1 MSSLER
7 QASSDLTTITWH
19 RMNWAMCHRRVRS
32 LQRRIVQAVQAGAWR
47 KVKRLS
53 YLLAHSFAARALAVK
68 RVTENTGKK
77 TPGVDGDLWDTPEKK
92 AHAVE
97 RIERWQRYRPM
108 PLKRIYIP
116 KKNGKRRPLSIPA
129 MVDRARQALYLQALQ
144 PIAETLADP
153 NSSGFRPKRRCAD
166 AIDQCFNILRQKTSA
181 TWVLEGDIQ
190 GFFDNIAF
198 SWLEAHL
205 PMHKCVLSKWLRSG
219 FMDHGALYPTTAG
232 VPQGGIISPVVSNLV
247 LEGLEAV
254 VHGGTWHRRVH
265 NINDVRWADDC
276 IVTANS
282 RQVLEETV
290 LPRITAFL
298 AERGLRLSTEK
309 TVMTP
314 ITDGFDFLGQTLRK
328 HARING
334 KPAKLQITPSTASF
348 QSIKTQV
355 KALCKQAIGATPAR
369 LIDRLNPVLRGW
381 ANYHRHVICAE
392 TFAKLDSFVWR
403 RLYRWAK
410 HRHSEKTGRW
420 ITKRYFPHQA
430 GESWRFTDPTS
441 GKQIIRVQEA
451 VQPQRHIKIKGDANP
466 FDPQWEAYFQ
476 YHDRQRALRTTSAF
490 RAKVLNQQEGQCPTC
505 RQVLQSGENL
515 ALHHRDG
522 NHQNNRRANLVLLH
536 PNCHRQVHY
545 APESKTATSRPV
557 RGVGHA

>member
-1 MSSLER
+1 MGSLEL

-53 YLLAHSFAARALAVK
+53 YLLVHSFAARALAVK

-92 AHAVE
+92 AQAVE

-129 MVDRARQALYLQALQ
+129 MVDRARQALYLQTLQ

-153 NSSGFRPKRRCAD
+153 NSYGFRPKRRCAD

-190 GFFDNIAF
+190 GFFDNMAF
-198 SWLEAHL
+198 SWLEAHI
-205 PMHKCVLSKWLRSG
+205 PMNKYVLSKWLRSG

-247 LEGLEAV
+247 LDGLEAV

-265 NINDVRWADDC
+265 NINYVRWADDF

-290 LPRITAFL
+290 LPRISAFL
-298 AERGLRLSTEK
+298 AVRGLRLSREK
-309 TVMTP
+309 TVITP

-328 HARING
+328 HARVNG
-334 KPAKLQITPSTASF
+334 KPAKLQITPSKASF
-348 QSIKTQV
+348 QSIKRQV

-410 HRHSEKTGRW
+410 HRHSDKTGRW

-451 VQPQRHIKIKGDANP
+451 VKPQRHLKIKGDANP

-476 YHDRQRALRTTSAF
+476 YHDRQQALRTTSAS

-505 RQVLQSGENL
+505 RQVIQSGENL
-515 ALHHRDG
+515 ELHHRDG
-522 NHQNNRRANLVLLH
+522 NHQNNRRTNLVLLH

-545 APESKTATSRPV
+545 APESTTATSRPV